1 MSLFTPGP
9 PVLAGV
15 DAVLR
20 TLTTEAL
27 KGLATPV
34 GVSVGPLDRPVSGAR
49 LNWFLY
55 RFEPATALANMEAPQ
70 TGWTTRRGRPPLAL
84 SLHYL
89 LTADPGE
96 LSDTGAEDDV
106 VHAGLSALMSALHDN
121 GIFGPQTPIATGP
134 DRTVAMVAASL
145 TDLVEP
151 LRITPDPV
159 PIETITALWNTG
171 SHAVRL
177 SVGYQISLVTVPAQ
191 VPFTAGPP
199 VQVRVVGVAPSLMPV
214 IRSVQPPTVSF
225 DQPVLLAV
233 RGLADTFRVTLGRL
247 PGDPDDPTDGRPDP
261 AHTHSTGPWTLPA
274 ATGADG
280 LTVHLPNGELA
291 PGLRPLVITN
301 LADGLPAGSGHS
313 VLTVVPRVVSAGAA
327 LHTGT
332 PVTLTVRHVTEAGEA
347 FFGGTPAPYTILG
360 PDNVRVIVP
369 DLPPGLTA
377 PVSLRVGTKSG
388 PATDLAVGP

>member
-20 TLTTEAL
+20 TVTTEAL

-55 RFEPATALANMEAPQ
+55 RIEPATALANMEAPQ

-84 SLHYL
+84 TLHYL

-233 RGLADTFRVTLGRL
+233 RGLTDT
-247 PGDPDDPTDGRPDP
+247 
-261 AHTHSTGPWTLPA
+261 
-274 ATGADG
+274 
-280 LTVHLPNGELA
+280 
-291 PGLRPLVITN
+291 
-301 LADGLPAGSGHS
+301 
-313 VLTVVPRVVSAGAA
+313 
-327 LHTGT
+327 
-332 PVTLTVRHVTEAGEA
+332 
-347 FFGGTPAPYTILG
+347 
-360 PDNVRVIVP
+360 
-369 DLPPGLTA
+369 
-377 PVSLRVGTKSG
+377 
-388 PATDLAVGP
+388 